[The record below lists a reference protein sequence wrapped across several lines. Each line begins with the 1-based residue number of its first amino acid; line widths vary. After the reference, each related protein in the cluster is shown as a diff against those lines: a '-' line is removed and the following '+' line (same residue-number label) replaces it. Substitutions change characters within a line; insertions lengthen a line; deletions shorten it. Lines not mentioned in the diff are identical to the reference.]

1 MRHITLYKTLRSR
14 LWAILTVLALLAT
27 TLPAAAQSEAPSLQ
41 IRVNAQVVQGQRFT
55 VTYRLTN
62 AEARI
67 TNAPQLKNC
76 SLIYGPALST
86 MSYTNIVNGRTSTV
100 STVDFTFTY
109 MADKAGQVTV
119 PAMTVNAGGKRITA
133 PARTFTILPPDKSA
147 QARRH
152 AGENARPAAQSGRQL
167 KATAND
173 LIVTVTLSKNSIYE
187 QEAVIA
193 TIKVYTKFN
202 ILSFRA
208 TTLPN
213 FDGFLSEE
221 LPVNASFSME
231 HFRGDNYYVAVLKRC
246 LLYPQKSGKLSINSG
261 RYDVTLEAYEEI
273 SNGFFVERR
282 PFEQHITTS
291 SNSLSVNV
299 KALPEPKPA
308 DFSGAVGKNFRV
320 GATLEPKTLR
330 TNEAATYTYTVSGTG
345 NIKYLSAPDI
355 DFGNNVEEYDPETD
369 AEATFNGSNMTGK
382 FTAVYTLVPQQVGE
396 LTVPGSKFVYFDPST
411 AKYVTLDAPGI
422 SRKIAKGSGTV
433 AAVPQ
438 KAIDKK
444 IDDILHIKSLSPG
457 SLQREPEHTFGSL
470 LYVLCYLIIIVGLT
484 TAAIV
489 YRRNLKLN
497 ADVTGRRMARANR
510 VAAKRLRLARQQMDK
525 HNEEAFYA
533 AVSSALWGYM
543 GDKLRIPASA
553 LTRDNITEKLTA
565 DGVSPE
571 LTKQTIDVLDDCEMA
586 RFTPGNTDTKMSEL
600 YQRATDVI
608 NGLEASKRKK

>member
-1 MRHITLYKTLRSR
+1 MTHITLRKTMKR
-14 LWAILTVLALLAT
+14 LAT
-27 TLPAAAQSEAPSLQ
+27 ILITLSLLVTALPAAAQSGAPS
-41 IRVNAQVVQGQRFT
+41 ITTMVKAQVVQGQRFT

-67 TNAPQLKNC
+67 SSAPQLKNC

-86 MSYTNIVNGRTSTV
+86 MSYTSITNGRTESVT
-100 STVDFTFTY
+100 TVDYTFTY
-109 MADKAGQVTV
+109 TADKAGQVTI

-133 PARTFTILPPDKSA
+133 AARTFTILPPDKAA
-147 QARRH
+147 QARQH
-152 AGENARPAAQSGRQL
+152 AGENARAASHTGRQL
-167 KATAND
+167 KASAND

-202 ILSFRA
+202 IISFRA

-221 LPVNASFSME
+221 LPTSATFSME
-231 HFRGDNYYVAVLKRC
+231 HFRGDNYYVAELKRC
-246 LLYPQKSGKLSINSG
+246 LLYPQKSGKLTINSG

-291 SNSLSVNV
+291 SNSLTVNV
-299 KALPEPKPA
+299 KDLPQPRPA
-308 DFSGAVGKNFRV
+308 DFSGAVGTNFNV
-320 GATLEPKTLR
+320 SASLEPKTLR
-330 TNEAATYTYTVSGTG
+330 TNEAATYTYTVNGTG

-382 FTAVYTLVPQQVGE
+382 FTAVYTVVPQQVGE
-396 LTVPGSKFVYFDPST
+396 MTVPAGKFVYFNPTTS
-411 AKYVTLDAPGI
+411 KYVTIDIPAI
-422 SRKIAKGSGTV
+422 TRKIAKGSGTV
-433 AAVPQ
+433 SGVPQ
-438 KAIDKK
+438 KAIAKK
-444 IDDILHIKSLSPG
+444 IDDILHIKVLSPDD
-457 SLQREPEHTFGSL
+457 LEHEPDTAFGSL
-470 LYVLCYLIIIVGLT
+470 LYTLCYIIVIVALT

-510 VAAKRLRLARQQMDK
+510 VATKRLRLALREMQQHHD
-525 HNEEAFYA
+525 EAFHA
-533 AVSSALWGYM
+533 AVASALWGYM

-553 LTRDNITEKLTA
+553 LTRDNITEKLTD

-586 RFTPGNTDTKMSEL
+586 RFTPGNADTKMSDL
-600 YQRATDVI
+600 YKRAADVI
-608 NGLEASKRKK
+608 NALESSKRKK